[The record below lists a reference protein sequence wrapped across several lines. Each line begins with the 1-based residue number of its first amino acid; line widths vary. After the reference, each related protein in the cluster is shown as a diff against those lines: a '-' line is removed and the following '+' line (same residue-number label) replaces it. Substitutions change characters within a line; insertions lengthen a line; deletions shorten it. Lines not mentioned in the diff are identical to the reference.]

1 MRWRENTWKKKKIT
15 HTSWSNP
22 KNTHRK
28 KRHEKKTISHIAKK
42 KIWNIIISLNCCCQ
56 FYVCDCICIFHIKSK
71 VCFSWKEASVR
82 AAPGHWV
89 DQVYVSTEKKKPE
102 TPSARC
108 HLPLYM
114 QPSSGFM
121 PHTAMKAWGWRKGAI
136 LPAKTMCPLLVRQ
149 RLLFTRT
156 RKIRASLWPETE
168 SSFYRETYGLSCSCP
183 SKDSFMQKPDEHL
196 KTLEAKQTQKEDEL
210 Q

>member
-1 MRWRENTWKKKKIT
+1 MWLHLYFPYKTQSLLQLKGSLSEGCTRPLGWSGVRFHRE
-15 HTSWSNP
+15 
-22 KNTHRK
+22 
-28 KRHEKKTISHIAKK
+28 
-42 KIWNIIISLNCCCQ
+42 
-56 FYVCDCICIFHIKSK
+56 
-71 VCFSWKEASVR
+71 
-82 AAPGHWV
+82 
-89 DQVYVSTEKKKPE
+89 KKPE

-168 SSFYRETYGLSCSCP
+168 SSFYRQTYGLSCSCP

-196 KTLEAKQTQKEDEL
+196 KTLEAKQTQKRGRITIISLKTTMSCKAFEWKRIFKKMKSGFLIIESKY
-210 Q
+210 